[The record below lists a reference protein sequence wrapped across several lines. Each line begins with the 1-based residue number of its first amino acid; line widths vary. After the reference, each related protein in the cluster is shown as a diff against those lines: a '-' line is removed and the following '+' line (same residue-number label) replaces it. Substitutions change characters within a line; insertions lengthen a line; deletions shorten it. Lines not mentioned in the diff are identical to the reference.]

1 MREHAERYGAIL
13 AVVQAGMESST
24 MEMSLPRELEIPMTT
39 VISGVDLQ
47 IVAEMV
53 EMRLPL
59 RAPEQ
64 RRVARARQVLAA
76 EAELARA
83 VSAHTQHALISCQ
96 GSHGAAN
103 LAADTAA
110 LYAAL
115 VGYAAIIREV
125 ADEYRALVNAS
136 ETPLPLLQAFQDAKP
151 LQLS

>member
-1 MREHAERYGAIL
+1 
-13 AVVQAGMESST
+13 
-24 MEMSLPRELEIPMTT
+24 MEMSLRELEIPQTT
-39 VISGVDLQ
+39 VISREDLQ

-103 LAADTAA
+103 IPDDTAA

-115 VGYAAIIREV
+115 VNYAAVIRDV
-125 ADEYRALVNAS
+125 ADEYRTLANAS
-136 ETPLPLLQAFQDAKP
+136 DVPLPLLQAFQDSKP

>member
-1 MREHAERYGAIL
+1 
-13 AVVQAGMESST
+13 
-24 MEMSLPRELEIPMTT
+24 MEMPLPRELEIPKATT
-39 VISGVDLQ
+39 ISREDLR
-47 IVAEMV
+47 IVAAVV

-76 EAELARA
+76 EAELGRA
-83 VSAHTQHALISCQ
+83 VTVHTQHALISCQ

-103 LAADTAA
+103 LPEDTAA

-115 VGYAAIIREV
+115 ASYATIIRDV
-125 ADEYRALVNAS
+125 ADEYRSLVHAS
-136 ETPLPLLQAFQDAKP
+136 DSPLALLQEFEGAKP

>member
-1 MREHAERYGAIL
+1 
-13 AVVQAGMESST
+13 
-24 MEMSLPRELEIPMTT
+24 MEMSLPRELELPLTT
-39 VISGVDLQ
+39 SISRENLQ

-64 RRVARARQVLAA
+64 RRVARAREVLAA

-115 VGYAAIIREV
+115 SSYATIIRDV
-125 ADEYRALVNAS
+125 ADEYRSLVHAG
-136 ETPLPLLQAFQDAKP
+136 EAPLPLLQAFQDAQP

>member
-1 MREHAERYGAIL
+1 
-13 AVVQAGMESST
+13 
-24 MEMSLPRELEIPMTT
+24 MEMSLPREFEITPTS
-39 VISGVDLQ
+39 VISREDLQ

-64 RRVARARQVLAA
+64 RRVQRAREVLAA

-83 VSAHTQHALISCQ
+83 ISVHTQHALISCQ

-103 LAADTAA
+103 LAEDTAS

-115 VGYAAIIREV
+115 AQYAAIIRDV
-125 ADEYRALVNAS
+125 ADEYRSLAQAA
-136 ETPLPLLQAFQDAKP
+136 EMPLPLLQAFEGSSKP
-151 LQLS
+151 LQIS

>member
-1 MREHAERYGAIL
+1 
-13 AVVQAGMESST
+13 
-24 MEMSLPRELEIPMTT
+24 MEMSLTRELEIPMTT
-39 VISGVDLQ
+39 VVSREDLQ
-47 IVAEMV
+47 IVAEVV

-103 LAADTAA
+103 IAEDTAA

-115 VGYAAIIREV
+115 ASYAAVVREV
-125 ADEYRALVNAS
+125 ADEYRSLVNAS
-136 ETPLPLLQAFQDAKP
+136 EMPLPLLRAFQDATP

>member
-1 MREHAERYGAIL
+1 
-13 AVVQAGMESST
+13 

-39 VISGVDLQ
+39 AISREDLQ
-47 IVAEMV
+47 IVAEIV

-83 VSAHTQHALISCQ
+83 ISAHTQHALISCQ

-103 LAADTAA
+103 LAQDTAA

-115 VGYAAIIREV
+115 AGYAAIIREV
-125 ADEYRALVNAS
+125 ADEYRSLVNAS
-136 ETPLPLLQAFQDAKP
+136 DAPFPLLQAFRDATP

>member
-1 MREHAERYGAIL
+1 
-13 AVVQAGMESST
+13 
-24 MEMSLPRELEIPMTT
+24 MEMSLPRELEIPATT
-39 VISGVDLQ
+39 MISREDLQ

-64 RRVARARQVLAA
+64 RRVQRAREVLGA

-83 VSAHTQHALISCQ
+83 ISVHTQHALISCQ

-103 LAADTAA
+103 LGHDTAT

-115 VGYAAIIREV
+115 AHYAAVIRDV
-125 ADEYRALVNAS
+125 ADEYRPLVQAA
-136 ETPLPLLQAFQDAKP
+136 EAPLPLLQAFEGTKP
-151 LQLS
+151 LQVS

>member
-1 MREHAERYGAIL
+1 MK
-13 AVVQAGMESST
+13 T
-24 MEMSLPRELEIPMTT
+24 SLPRELEISPTT
-39 VISGVDLQ
+39 SISRENLQ

-64 RRVARARQVLAA
+64 RRVARAREVLAA

-83 VSAHTQHALISCQ
+83 VTAHTQHALISCQ

-103 LAADTAA
+103 IAADTAA

-115 VGYAAIIREV
+115 ANYATVIRDV
-125 ADEYRALVNAS
+125 ADEYRALVRAA
-136 ETPLPLLQAFQDAKP
+136 EAPLPLLQAFQDAQP

>member
-1 MREHAERYGAIL
+1 
-13 AVVQAGMESST
+13 
-24 MEMSLPRELEIPMTT
+24 MEMSLPRELEIPATS
-39 VISGVDLQ
+39 VISREDLQ

-59 RAPEQ
+59 RTPEQ
-64 RRVARARQVLAA
+64 RRVQRARAVLAA

-83 VSAHTQHALISCQ
+83 ISVHTQHALISCQ

-103 LAADTAA
+103 LSNDTAA

-115 VGYAAIIREV
+115 ANYAALVREV
-125 ADEYRALVNAS
+125 ADEYRPLVQAA
-136 ETPLPLLQAFQDAKP
+136 EPGLPLLQSFERSKP

>member
-1 MREHAERYGAIL
+1 
-13 AVVQAGMESST
+13 
-24 MEMSLPRELEIPMTT
+24 MSLPRELEIPATT
-39 VISGVDLQ
+39 VISGEDLQ

-64 RRVARARQVLAA
+64 RRVARAREVLAA

-103 LAADTAA
+103 LAEDTAA

-115 VGYAAIIREV
+115 VGYAAIVREV
-125 ADEYRALVNAS
+125 ADEYRTLVNAS

>member
-1 MREHAERYGAIL
+1 
-13 AVVQAGMESST
+13 MEGFT
-24 MEMSLPRELEIPMTT
+24 MEMSLRELEIPQTT
-39 VISGVDLQ
+39 VISREDLQ

-103 LAADTAA
+103 IPDDTAA

-115 VGYAAIIREV
+115 VNYAAVIRDV
-125 ADEYRALVNAS
+125 ADEYRTLANAS
-136 ETPLPLLQAFQDAKP
+136 DVPLPLLQAFQDSKP

>member
-1 MREHAERYGAIL
+1 
-13 AVVQAGMESST
+13 
-24 MEMSLPRELEIPMTT
+24 MEMSLRELEIPQTT
-39 VISGVDLQ
+39 VISREDLQ

-59 RAPEQ
+59 RTPEQ
-64 RRVARARQVLAA
+64 RRVQRAREVLAA

-103 LAADTAA
+103 IGQDTAA

-115 VGYAAIIREV
+115 ANYAAVIREV
-125 ADEYRALVNAS
+125 ADEYRALVRAS
-136 ETPLPLLQAFQDAKP
+136 DVPLPLLEAFQDAKP

>member
-1 MREHAERYGAIL
+1 
-13 AVVQAGMESST
+13 
-24 MEMSLPRELEIPMTT
+24 MEMSLPREFEIPSTS
-39 VISGVDLQ
+39 VISREDLQ

-64 RRVARARQVLAA
+64 RRVQRAREVLAA

-83 VSAHTQHALISCQ
+83 VTLHTQHALISCQ

-103 LAADTAA
+103 LAQDTAS

-115 VGYAAIIREV
+115 AHYGAIIREV
-125 ADEYRALVNAS
+125 ADEYRSLVHAS
-136 ETPLPLLQAFQDAKP
+136 EMPLPLLQAFEGSSKP
-151 LQLS
+151 IQLS

>member
-1 MREHAERYGAIL
+1 MK
-13 AVVQAGMESST
+13 T
-24 MEMSLPRELEIPMTT
+24 SLPREFEISPTT
-39 VISGVDLQ
+39 SISRENLQ

-64 RRVARARQVLAA
+64 RRVARAREVLAA

-83 VSAHTQHALISCQ
+83 VTAHTQHALISCQ

-103 LAADTAA
+103 IAADTAA

-115 VGYAAIIREV
+115 ANYATVIRDV
-125 ADEYRALVNAS
+125 ADEYRALVRAA
-136 ETPLPLLQAFQDAKP
+136 EAPLPLLQAFQDAQP

>member
-1 MREHAERYGAIL
+1 
-13 AVVQAGMESST
+13 
-24 MEMSLPRELEIPMTT
+24 MEMSLPREFEIPPTS
-39 VISGVDLQ
+39 VISREDLQ

-64 RRVARARQVLAA
+64 RRVQRAREVLAA

-83 VSAHTQHALISCQ
+83 ISVHTQHALISCQ

-103 LAADTAA
+103 LAEDTAS

-115 VGYAAIIREV
+115 AHYSAIIRDV
-125 ADEYRALVNAS
+125 ADEYRSLVQAA
-136 ETPLPLLQAFQDAKP
+136 ETPLPLLQAFERRGKP
-151 LQLS
+151 LQVS

>member
-1 MREHAERYGAIL
+1 
-13 AVVQAGMESST
+13 
-24 MEMSLPRELEIPMTT
+24 MEMSLPRELEIPLTT
-39 VISGVDLQ
+39 SISRENLQ

-64 RRVARARQVLAA
+64 RRVARAREVLAA

-103 LAADTAA
+103 LAADTAT

-115 VGYAAIIREV
+115 SAYAAVIRDV
-125 ADEYRALVNAS
+125 ADEYRALVHAG
-136 ETPLPLLQAFQDAKP
+136 EAPLPLLQAFQDAQP

>member
-1 MREHAERYGAIL
+1 
-13 AVVQAGMESST
+13 
-24 MEMSLPRELEIPMTT
+24 MEMSLPRELEIPATT
-39 VISGVDLQ
+39 VISREDLQ

-64 RRVARARQVLAA
+64 RRVARAREVLAA

-103 LAADTAA
+103 LAEDTAA

-115 VGYAAIIREV
+115 VGYAAIVREV
-125 ADEYRALVNAS
+125 ADEYRTLVHAS

>member
-1 MREHAERYGAIL
+1 
-13 AVVQAGMESST
+13 

-39 VISGVDLQ
+39 AISCEDLQ

-59 RAPEQ
+59 RSPEQ

-83 VSAHTQHALISCQ
+83 VAAHTQHALISCQ
-96 GSHGAAN
+96 GSHGTASI
-103 LAADTAA
+103 AADTAA

-115 VGYAAIIREV
+115 AGYAAIIREV
-125 ADEYRALVNAS
+125 ADEYRPLVTAS
-136 ETPLPLLQAFQDAKP
+136 EAPLPLLQAFQEAKP

>member
-1 MREHAERYGAIL
+1 
-13 AVVQAGMESST
+13 
-24 MEMSLPRELEIPMTT
+24 MEMSLPRELEIPSAS
-39 VISGVDLQ
+39 VISREDLQ

-59 RAPEQ
+59 RSPEQ
-64 RRVARARQVLAA
+64 RRVQRAREVLAA

-83 VSAHTQHALISCQ
+83 IALHTQHALISCQ

-103 LAADTAA
+103 LADDTAS

-115 VGYAAIIREV
+115 AQYAAVIREV
-125 ADEYRALVNAS
+125 ADEYRSLVQAS
-136 ETPLPLLQAFQDAKP
+136 EMPLPMLQAFEGRAKP

>member
-1 MREHAERYGAIL
+1 
-13 AVVQAGMESST
+13 
-24 MEMSLPRELEIPMTT
+24 MEMSLPRELELPLTT
-39 VISGVDLQ
+39 SISRENLQ

-64 RRVARARQVLAA
+64 RRVARAREVLAA

-103 LAADTAA
+103 LTVDTAA

-115 VGYAAIIREV
+115 ANYAAIIRDV
-125 ADEYRALVNAS
+125 ADEYRALVRDA
-136 ETPLPLLQAFQDAKP
+136 EAPLPLLRAFQDAQP

>member
-1 MREHAERYGAIL
+1 
-13 AVVQAGMESST
+13 
-24 MEMSLPRELEIPMTT
+24 MEMSLRELEIPQTT
-39 VISGVDLQ
+39 VISREDLQ

-64 RRVARARQVLAA
+64 RRVSRARQVLAA

-83 VSAHTQHALISCQ
+83 VTAHTQHALISCQ

-103 LAADTAA
+103 IANDTAA

-115 VGYAAIIREV
+115 VSYAAVIRDV
-125 ADEYRALVNAS
+125 ADEYRALVTAS
-136 ETPLPLLQAFQDAKP
+136 EAPLPMLHAFQDSKP

>member
-1 MREHAERYGAIL
+1 
-13 AVVQAGMESST
+13 
-24 MEMSLPRELEIPMTT
+24 MEMSLPRELELPLTT
-39 VISGVDLQ
+39 SISRENLQ

-64 RRVARARQVLAA
+64 RRVARAREVLAA

-103 LAADTAA
+103 IAADTAA
-110 LYAAL
+110 LFAALANYAA
-115 VGYAAIIREV
+115 VIRDV
-125 ADEYRALVNAS
+125 ADEYRALVRAA
-136 ETPLPLLQAFQDAKP
+136 EAPLPLLQAFQDAQP

>member
-1 MREHAERYGAIL
+1 
-13 AVVQAGMESST
+13 
-24 MEMSLPRELEIPMTT
+24 MEMSLPRELEIPTT
-39 VISGVDLQ
+39 SAISREDLQ

-64 RRVARARQVLAA
+64 RRVQRAREVLAA
-76 EAELARA
+76 EAELTRA
-83 VSAHTQHALISCQ
+83 ISAHTQHALISCQ

-103 LAADTAA
+103 LTEDTAV

-115 VGYAAIIREV
+115 ASYAAVIRDV
-125 ADEYRALVNAS
+125 ADEYRALVHAS
-136 ETPLPLLQAFQDAKP
+136 DMPLPLLQAFQDVKP